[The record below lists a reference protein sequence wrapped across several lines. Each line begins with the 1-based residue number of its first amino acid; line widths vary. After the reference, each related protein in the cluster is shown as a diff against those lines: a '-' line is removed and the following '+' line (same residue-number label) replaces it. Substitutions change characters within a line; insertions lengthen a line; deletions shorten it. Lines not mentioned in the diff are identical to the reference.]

1 MNKLILAGA
10 LGASSFPSL
19 ALAAPAPP
27 VGPHPGRSPT
37 R

>member
-1 MNKLILAGA
+1 MNKLILAGEIGA
-10 LGASSFPSL
+10 LSFPSL

-27 VGPHPGRSPT
+27 VGPHPGHSPT